1 MADGPIVCNTGP
13 LIALSMVGQLELLKH
28 LYERVVVPDV
38 VIREVMAGGSERPGF
53 PEIPSASWLERVHH
67 SAPEPLLAFE
77 LGAGESAVIATAHRM
92 KARLVLIDERRAR
105 RIAEQAYGFRVKGSA
120 GILVS
125 AKRAGLVPAVGP
137 LLEEMARQGY
147 FLSRRL
153 LHRALLEAGETPS
166 DL

>member
-1 MADGPIVCNTGP
+1 MADGPIVCNAGP
-13 LIALSMVGQLELLKH
+13 LIALSMVGQLDLLRH
-28 LYERVVVPDV
+28 LYERVIVPDV
-38 VIREVMAGGSERPGF
+38 VIREVSAGGSGRPGF
-53 PEIPSASWLERVHH
+53 PEVPSASWLERVHH
-67 SAPEPLLAFE
+67 PAPEPLLAFE
-77 LGAGESAVIATAHRM
+77 LGAGESAVIATAHHM

-137 LLEEMARQGY
+137 LLEEMIRQGY

-153 LHRALLEAGETPS
+153 LQRAMLEAGEAT